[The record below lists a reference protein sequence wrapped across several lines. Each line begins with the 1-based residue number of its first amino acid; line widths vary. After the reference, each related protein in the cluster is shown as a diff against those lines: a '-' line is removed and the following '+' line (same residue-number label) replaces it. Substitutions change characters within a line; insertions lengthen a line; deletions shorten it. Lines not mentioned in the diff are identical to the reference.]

1 MRKRRI
7 YPLAAVVGQ
16 DGVKQALLMALT
28 NPKVGGVLI
37 AGEKGT
43 AKSSMVRALAQVI
56 PDRELIE
63 LPLNATEDMIFGNID
78 LEYAV
83 AYGRKVFAPG
93 ILARANGQVFYVD
106 EINLLRREVLT
117 SLLNIADCGVNVVE
131 REGISRRHEAR
142 FTLIGTMNPEEGVL
156 NAATLDRFGLFAAV
170 DRENDPDARAEIVRR
185 VLVYEK
191 EPEIFDRQYEAGTRE
206 LIGQLQTAQKLLDQ
220 IEAGD
225 TMITLAAQY
234 CARAN
239 LAGHRAGIFMIE
251 ATKAIAALAGRDY
264 LLPAD
269 MERAAFFVLP
279 HRMRKEKQTERVA
292 ETPEKQDGP
301 AENEAQSGPTSLPFQ
316 HRPDANSDSREQDDS
331 PRDGSADKGEEQ
343 PESPSDISDRDRCAA
358 IDQYFS
364 NAKLAVALPPDRLLR
379 QGSGKR
385 SPVRT
390 ALHLGRYVGAC
401 LPQGKV
407 TDVAFDATLRAAAP
421 YQRLRQK
428 GESGMIIYSE
438 DLRQKV
444 REKRIGNTFLFV
456 VDASGSMGA
465 RERMQ
470 AVKGAIF
477 AMLQDAYEKR
487 DQVGLIAFRRQS
499 AEVLLPVT
507 RSVDL
512 ARKWLQYLP
521 TGGKTPLAEG
531 LGRAFLVLQSL
542 RKRERE
548 LLPVLVLVTDGRANC
563 CVTDSGDAITDALK
577 AAGKIRRAGIPGVVI
592 DTETDFVKLGVARQ
606 VARESGS
613 AYYRLQELSG
623 SKIINIVKNL

>member
-83 AYGRKVFAPG
+83 AYGRKVLAPG
-93 ILARANGQVFYVD
+93 ILARANGQVLYVD
-106 EINLLRREVLT
+106 EINLLRRELLT
-117 SLLNIADCGVNVVE
+117 SLLNIADRGVNVVE
-131 REGISRRHEAR
+131 REGISCRHEAK
-142 FTLIGTMNPEEGVL
+142 FILIGTMNPEEGIL
-156 NAATLDRFGLFAAV
+156 TAATLDRFGLFAAV
-170 DRENDPDARAEIVRR
+170 GRENDPDARAEIVRR
-185 VLVYEK
+185 VLAYEK
-191 EPEIFDRQYEAGTRE
+191 EPEIFDRQYEAGTRA
-206 LIGQLQTAQKLLDQ
+206 LIGRLRTAQELLGR
-220 IEAGD
+220 IETGD
-225 TMITLAAQY
+225 VMIALAAQY
-234 CARAN
+234 CVRAS
-239 LAGHRAGIFMIE
+239 LAGHRAGVFMIE
-251 ATKAIAALAGRDY
+251 AAKAIAALAGRDY

-279 HRMRKEKQTERVA
+279 HRMQKEKQTERA
-292 ETPEKQDGP
+292 AGNPEKQDGP
-301 AENEAQSGPTSLPFQ
+301 AKNEAQSEPAQ
-316 HRPDANSDSREQDDS
+316 YQPDANSDSRKQDDS
-331 PRDGSADKGEEQ
+331 PRDGSEGKVEET
-343 PESPSDISDRDRCAA
+343 PDSPSNIPDRDRLAA
-358 IDQYFS
+358 IDKNFS
-364 NAKLAVALPPDRLLR
+364 NAKLTVTWPPDRRLR

-385 SPVRT
+385 SLTRT
-390 ALHLGRYVGAC
+390 TLHRGRYVRSC
-401 LPQGKV
+401 RPQGKV

-421 YQRLRQK
+421 YQRLREK
-428 GESGMIIYSE
+428 GNSCITIYSE

-444 REKRIGNTFLFV
+444 REKRIGHTFLFV

-470 AVKGAIF
+470 SVKGAIF
-477 AMLQDAYEKR
+477 SMLQDAYEKR
-487 DQVGLIAFRRQS
+487 DQVGLIAFRRQT

-507 RSVDL
+507 RSMNL
-512 ARKWLQYLP
+512 ARKCLQYLP

-531 LGRAFLVLQSL
+531 LRMAFLVLESL

-563 CVTDSGDAITDALK
+563 SVTDSGDAVADALR
-577 AAGKIRRAGIPGVVI
+577 AAGIIKRAGIPGVVI
-592 DTETDFVKLGVARQ
+592 DTETEFVKLGVARR

-623 SKIINIVKNL
+623 SRIINIVKNL